1 MITTKT
7 PWFVRHLPE
16 IGRAFQDFSDLCDED
31 GVLDRKTK
39 AMLMLAVASL
49 LQRDDCVEDRLRA
62 AFETGATKAEV
73 TETLM
78 TVALQ
83 SAEAQLL
90 RKSDLYRKYLEGSNN
105 QVS

>member
-1 MITTKT
+1 MGTYVD
-7 PWFVRHLPE
+7 FVL
-16 IGRAFQDFSDLCDED
+16 INI
-31 GVLDRKTK
+31 
-39 AMLMLAVASL
+39 MLNESRFLEEGSVASLAVASL

-78 TVALQ
+78 IVALQ